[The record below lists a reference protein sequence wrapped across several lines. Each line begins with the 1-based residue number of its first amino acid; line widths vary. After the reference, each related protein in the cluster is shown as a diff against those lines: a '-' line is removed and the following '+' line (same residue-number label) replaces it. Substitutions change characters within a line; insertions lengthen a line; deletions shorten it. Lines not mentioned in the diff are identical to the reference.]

1 MGSSCGIHKG
11 GKMAYGIVYYNQL
24 SGRFEYTKIDAIGL
38 SDKIRELQNL
48 GALIVNI
55 YYLKEVPHGKEN

>member
-1 MGSSCGIHKG
+1 
-11 GKMAYGIVYYNQL
+11 MAYGIVYYDQL